1 MGKQRLNLVFGFQST
16 MLRPFDPDVKSGL
29 RTGSAHFD
37 QTQCRQHKS
46 TFFNQLFILKNPA
59 SGKDGIL
66 FYLHTSFAIIHNN
79 RGRQNDRALI
89 NTRTSC

>member
-1 MGKQRLNLVFGFQST
+1 

-29 RTGSAHFD
+29 RTGSAP
-37 QTQCRQHKS
+37 CYAKALRGGEQHKS
-46 TFFNQLFILKNPA
+46 TFFNQQFKLKNPA

-66 FYLHTSFAIIHNN
+66 YYLHTSFAMIHNN

-89 NTRTSC
+89 NTRPYC